1 LLRPQQQ
8 QQQQQC
14 QPALQQQRRLVATS
28 AASAEVEAATAP
40 AAAAAAAGA
49 QPTAN
54 LVSVLRGRGLL
65 QDVTSE
71 DLEKVTWHIQTL
83 LAPSHSVHATGH
95 KLAYQVPAA

>member
-40 AAAAAAAGA
+40 AAAAAAGA